1 MTPVPESVLTII
13 SLGRRTKENLYGKK
27 LWFYIVRKTFAAFW
41 LNNVPKSNY
50 GGSKVTAL
58 TVNEQSKL
66 NLTDKTWL
74 VPVSLT
80 GMRIK
85 NSS

>member
-1 MTPVPESVLTII
+1 M
-13 SLGRRTKENLYGKK
+13 
-27 LWFYIVRKTFAAFW
+27 
-41 LNNVPKSNY
+41 PKSNY

-66 NLTDKTWL
+66 NLTGKTWL

-80 GMRIK
+80 GIRIK